1 MIHLYNV
8 LYLTMYY
15 AGRNGYPI
23 LAQHRSLAR
32 DAFVFWPMYWE
43 WVVSLSLNFPVEEEI
58 CYIFEQFKE
67 TLYRI
72 SKALFVENLLG
83 MSVWKE
89 IKKEGKNV

>member
-1 MIHLYNV
+1 
-8 LYLTMYY
+8 MYY

-58 CYIFEQFKE
+58 CYISDLTEREQFKE
-67 TLYRI
+67 TLYSI